1 MAGKL
6 CESVFLSVI
15 EYVLLVSKSEFVL
28 LNIGK
33 NGNDRRI

>member
-6 CESVFLSVI
+6 YELVFLSVVQ
-15 EYVLLVSKSEFVL
+15 YVLTVSKSEFVL